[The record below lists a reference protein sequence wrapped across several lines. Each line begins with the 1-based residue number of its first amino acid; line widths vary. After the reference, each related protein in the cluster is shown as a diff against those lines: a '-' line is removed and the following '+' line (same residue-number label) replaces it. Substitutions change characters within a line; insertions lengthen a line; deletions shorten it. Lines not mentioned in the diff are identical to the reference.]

1 MQSVLIQALPKR
13 LVAHKGEPSILS
25 GGEVILSKSSKQC
38 NARQSP
44 QEEIQ
49 LTTLLEFC
57 GLETSWH
64 LASDDS
70 KGLLFFMQTHRADK

>member
-1 MQSVLIQALPKR
+1 MQSILIQPLCKR
-13 LVAHKGEPSILS
+13 LVAQKGEPSILS
-25 GGEVILSKSSKQC
+25 GGEVIIPKPSKQC

-49 LTTLLEFC
+49 LLPLLEFC

-64 LASDDS
+64 LASDHS
-70 KGLLFFMQTHRADK
+70 KGLLFFMQIHRADK